1 MTQSPRYI
9 LATSDEAQ
17 NQAKAPPTLE
27 FRQSALN
34 SSKASKQQSKL
45 ENHSRDDSR
54 DHSRAQELRD
64 HYEPIIREALQAR
77 IAEALFRL
85 SLLAGNVAGRSFESS
100 GRSVERQD
108 PVDTFGNARGD
119 VALAKLKARAD
130 KAHSIRSLTEIL
142 KAIEDEIAAV
152 TVPRRVGWA
161 DRGTVQGRMMI
172 AKEAITH
179 GHARAAASYDVTT
192 RTITRY
198 VAEYKRMN
206 RAA

>member
-1 MTQSPRYI
+1 MSNPPRYI
-9 LATSDEAQ
+9 LATSDEEQ

-34 SSKASKQQSKL
+34 SSKASKQQPKL
-45 ENHSRDDSR
+45 ENHSRDNSR

-64 HYEPIIREALQAR
+64 HYEPLIRQLLEQR

-85 SLLAGNVAGRSFESS
+85 SLLAGNVAGRSFESGS
-100 GRSVERQD
+100 RSVERED
-108 PVDTFGNARGD
+108 PIDSFGNARGD

-130 KAHSIRSLTEIL
+130 NAHSIKSLREIL
-142 KAIEDEIAAV
+142 KAIEDEIQAV

-161 DRGTVQGRMMI
+161 DRGTVQGRMLI
-172 AKEAITH
+172 AQEAITH